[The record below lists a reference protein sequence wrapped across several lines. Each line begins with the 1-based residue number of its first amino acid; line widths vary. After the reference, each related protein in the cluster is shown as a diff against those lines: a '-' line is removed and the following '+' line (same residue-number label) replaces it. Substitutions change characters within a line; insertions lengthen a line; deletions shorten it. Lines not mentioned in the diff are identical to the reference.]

1 MGRNDARQ
9 SVRGLVE
16 NYAEW
21 WYIGQRMQT
30 DVRCT
35 IFSVAS
41 AKYRDERPSDKVRT
55 KQIRPFELAKSRSP
69 SSTFWIA
76 S

>member
-9 SVRGLVE
+9 SVRGLAE
-16 NYAEW
+16 HYAEW

-30 DVRCT
+30 DVQST
-35 IFSVAS
+35 IFTIAS
-41 AKYRDERPSDKVRT
+41 AKYRDEHPSDKVRT

-76 S
+76 L